1 MMLAWAIDLKRE
13 EVKRSFGDKGHTL
26 KWWRGFRD
34 RHKELSLRKVEA
46 IDRGRAANA
55 KEDIIQEYVDVL
67 EDTMRKNDLLDKPH
81 LLFNCDESALV
92 LNKLAKKVLVPRKS
106 KHCHTIAT
114 ANTQHV
120 SVLCCISAAG
130 STLPPLIVFSKG
142 LPAGRNFQSEGP
154 VNACYSHSESGFV
167 DRQIYTEWFTK
178 IFLRFAPSERP
189 LLLLQDGASAHL
201 GPDLIEEAIANDVI
215 LLCFPPKLTHL
226 LQPCDVGVYR
236 SMKANIADT
245 MRKVKML
252 RGDMWVSKS
261 KVPAVFREVCDNTF
275 TPSIITGAFRKCGI
289 YPLDRKSISEDHI
302 VRSPSEVCKQLK
314 ESNLRDVGSIPPV
327 ATTLLYI
334 FVSTIYMPTLH
345 VSPYHRRT

>member
-1 MMLAWAIDLKRE
+1 MDTVKKKSWDPENMSAAITAYKMGGISLYGAAKQYNVPMMTLSDRIHWKVSTDPVVGHPTVLSKEEEDSLVNYIKYMHERKFAVDRTQVMMLAWAIDLKRE
-13 EVKRSFGDKGHTL
+13 EVKRRFGNTGPTL
-26 KWWRGFRD
+26 KWWRCFRD

-55 KEDIIQEYVDVL
+55 KEDIIQEYFDVL

-154 VNACYSHSESGFV
+154 VNACYNRTPLIRPPSESHWGGRIRGMVAREGFV
-167 DRQIYTEWFTK
+167 YEQN
-178 IFLRFAPSERP
+178 P
-189 LLLLQDGASAHL
+189 LSVTRNVVVWEGWSLVRGSTVLL
-201 GPDLIEEAIANDVI
+201 
-215 LLCFPPKLTHL
+215 
-226 LQPCDVGVYR
+226 
-236 SMKANIADT
+236 
-245 MRKVKML
+245 
-252 RGDMWVSKS
+252 
-261 KVPAVFREVCDNTF
+261 
-275 TPSIITGAFRKCGI
+275 
-289 YPLDRKSISEDHI
+289 
-302 VRSPSEVCKQLK
+302 
-314 ESNLRDVGSIPPV
+314 
-327 ATTLLYI
+327 
-334 FVSTIYMPTLH
+334 
-345 VSPYHRRT
+345 